1 MTTVYREP
9 AATGVRAAEVGFI
22 KRISWGAIFAGT
34 IVALVVNLALSLL
47 GLGIG
52 FATINPATEENP
64 LGGVG
69 LGAGIWMAISVLIS
83 LFAGGWVAARLAG
96 YPRSLTGIL
105 HGIVVWGLVTLF
117 SFYLMTSAVGML
129 VSGVTSVVGRGLSM
143 LGSGAAAVA
152 QQATRGPGGQDAL
165 QSAMNQAQQLFS
177 QRGAAMDPEVKEAL
191 QSIIAGQ
198 NVSEADKQRVA
209 SMLAQRTKMTESEAT
224 QTINTWI
231 QQRQQAEQTLQ
242 QAGSTAL
249 QVTEQ
254 AMSALSTAA
263 IWAFIAVVL
272 GAAAAAAGGAV
283 GTPKDT
289 LIPLDEARR

>member
-1 MTTVYREP
+1 MATVYKEP
-9 AATGVRAAEVGFI
+9 SGTGARTADIGFI

-34 IVALVVNLALSLL
+34 VVALVVNLALSLL

-52 FATINPATEENP
+52 LGTIDPATEENP

-69 LGAGIWMAISVLIS
+69 IGAGIWMAITVLIS

-117 SFYLMTSAVGML
+117 SFYLMTTAVGML
-129 VSGVTSVVGRGLSM
+129 VSGVTSVVGRGLSL

-152 QQATRGPGGQDAL
+152 QQATRGAGAQDPL
-165 QSAMNQAQQLFS
+165 QSAINQAQQLFS
-177 QRGAAMDPEVKEAL
+177 QRGAVMDPEMREAL
-191 QSIIAGQ
+191 QSILTGQ
-198 NVSEADKQRVA
+198 DVSAADRQRVA
-209 SMLAQRTKMTESEAT
+209 TMLAQRTKMTQSEAEQAIT
-224 QTINTWI
+224 TWI
-231 QQRQQAEQTLQ
+231 QQRQQAEQFLE
-242 QAGSTAL
+242 QAGTTAL

-283 GTPKDT
+283 GTPK
-289 LIPLDEARR
+289 ESFAVMEEVRR